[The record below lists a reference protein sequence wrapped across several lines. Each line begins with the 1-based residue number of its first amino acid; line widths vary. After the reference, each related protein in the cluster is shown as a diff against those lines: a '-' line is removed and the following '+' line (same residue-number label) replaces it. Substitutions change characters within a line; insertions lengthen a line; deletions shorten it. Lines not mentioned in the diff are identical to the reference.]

1 MILANTNIEIVEQSV
16 GNANVIVTWANNAN
30 VLAFGLANGVSAVID
45 YSGYFQRVA
54 AAVET
59 IAINTTIMANNSNT
73 MLAYA
78 SSINTS
84 LSQITSNTEIIAN
97 SANVLSNLANSIGIM
112 TRNSYD
118 SLYAVTTYQY
128 LIEQGNALDTTDVV
142 DDDTQQLAKD
152 KVTGYKSKI
161 QGIL

>member
-78 SSINTS
+78 S
-84 LSQITSNTEIIAN
+84 QITSNTGIIAN